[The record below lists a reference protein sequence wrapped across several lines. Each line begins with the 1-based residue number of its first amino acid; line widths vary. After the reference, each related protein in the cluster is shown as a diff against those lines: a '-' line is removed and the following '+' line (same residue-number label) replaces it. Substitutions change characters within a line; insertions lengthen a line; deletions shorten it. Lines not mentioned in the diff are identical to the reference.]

1 MQIWIYGNSFESAL
15 VAVVVPNQVV
25 LEEWAKGQ
33 GLEGDF
39 PSLCNKETAKNYV
52 LSEVTAVGKCKKVLV
67 VKTDF
72 STCISLL
79 FYSFNCTY

>member
-39 PSLCNKETAKNYV
+39 PSLCNSETVKNHV
-52 LSEVTAVGKCKKVLV
+52 LSDLTAVGKGKKVWV
-67 VKTDF
+67 VKTDH
-72 STCISLL
+72 STSM
-79 FYSFNCTY
+79 